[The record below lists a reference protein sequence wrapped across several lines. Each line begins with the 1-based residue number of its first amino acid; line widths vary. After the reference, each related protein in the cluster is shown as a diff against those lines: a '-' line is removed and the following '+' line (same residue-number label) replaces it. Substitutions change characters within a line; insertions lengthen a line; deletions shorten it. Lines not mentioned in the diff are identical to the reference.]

1 MHLSC
6 ICRAVPCPSPNSS
19 RLSYHLSYR
28 LCGSRSSVVRHR
40 PPPQLPS
47 SIKYGSKTQDSRPPL
62 SFQYFICKRN
72 TAARST
78 NTYLL
83 INKYIRGREGSLVLN
98 FREQV
103 RSSHGTIACRIKIGL
118 FFDSY
123 HHPILTTETETN
135 IPVYFSD
142 EIKTVATS
150 RHPSK
155 CLV

>member
-1 MHLSC
+1 MSCKNLSC

-47 SIKYGSKTQDSRPPL
+47 SIGKTQDMTAERL
-62 SFQYFICKRN
+62 SPFICKRN

-103 RSSHGTIACRIKIGL
+103 RSSHGTIARRIKIGL

-150 RHPSK
+150 RHPS
-155 CLV
+155 